1 MLWAASLLC
10 FFGFLRSGEITVPA
24 DAGFDEG
31 AHLTFNDIS
40 VDCTENPQVIRVRIK
55 ASKTD
60 PFRVGTDIFMGRTD
74 NDLCPVAAV
83 LAFMALRGPGP
94 GPFFRFSDGKPLTR
108 SRLVAKLKESI
119 QAAGVNCAAYS
130 GHSFRSGAATT
141 TASQGIGDATIKC
154 WAAGKAASTSCTIRR
169 PESNLQQS
177 RGPWPVLRQT
187 HLSLEFYCSYTVNYL
202 YVLCLCCG
210 SKVRT

>member
-1 MLWAASLLC
+1 MDERKWEWQLGQYNAMAASLLC
-10 FFGFLRSGEITVPA
+10 FFGFLRAGEITVPTN
-24 DAGFDEG
+24 AGFDEG
-31 AHLTFNDIS
+31 VHLTFNDIS

-60 PFRVGTDIFMGRTD
+60 PFRVGVGADIFIWRTD

-94 GPFFRFSDGKPLTR
+94 GPFFCFRDGKPLTH

-119 QAAGVNCAAYS
+119 QAVGVNCAAYS

-141 TASQGIGDATIKC
+141 AAHQGIGDATIKILGRWKSSAYQLYIKTPREQLAAVS
-154 WAAGKAASTSCTIRR
+154 WALDR
-169 PESNLQQS
+169 PPSNS
-177 RGPWPVLRQT
+177 P
-187 HLSLEFYCSYTVNYL
+187 
-202 YVLCLCCG
+202 
-210 SKVRT
+210 